1 MSHNATPKTSRV
13 ELRKTLTLIPVVM
26 MGLAYMQPMTL
37 FDTFGIVSGL
47 TDGHV
52 ATAYAFALIAI
63 LFTALSYGKLVRRF
77 PSAGSAYT
85 YAQKSISPAV
95 GFMVGWSS
103 LLDYLFM
110 PMINILLAKIYFEA
124 LVPSIPSWIFVV
136 ALVAFM
142 TISNLRSIKTVANF
156 NTLIVILQMG
166 IVAVIVGLIIYG
178 VMHGEG
184 AGTLTSTRPFWS
196 EGAHVVPMI
205 TGATILCFSFLG
217 FDGISSL
224 SEETKDAERV
234 IPKAIFLTALIGGLI
249 FIGASYF
256 LQLYFPDISRF
267 KDPDASQPEIMLY
280 VAGKTF
286 QWGVLIFSSVTVLAS
301 GMAAHAGVSRLMYV
315 MGRDG
320 VFPTR
325 FFGYVHPKWRTPA
338 WNVLLVGA
346 IALLAIK
353 FDLVTATALIN
364 FGALVAFT
372 FVNLSVIS
380 QFWIREKTQQDAERP
395 LQLSGSAGVRRAD
408 RRRAVDQPGRE
419 LHGSRPDLGRYW
431 SGLPGLRDQKL
442 PQPGTAVRRRC
453 LIAFGDEKAGGKPP
467 AFLFLADVDLPG
479 SRYA

>member
-1 MSHNATPKTSRV
+1 MTTDSTVSTSTPRV
-13 ELRKTLTLIPVVM
+13 QLRKTLTLVPVVM

-85 YAQKSISPAV
+85 YAQKAISPTV

-110 PMINILLAKIYFEA
+110 PMINILLAKIYFET
-124 LVPSIPSWIFVV
+124 LIPSIPSWIFVV
-136 ALVAFM
+136 LLVGFM
-142 TISNLRSIKTVANF
+142 TLSNLRGIKTVANF
-156 NTLIVILQMG
+156 NSLIVVLQ
-166 IVAVIVGLIIYG
+166 VAVMVAITGMVIYG
-178 VMHGEG
+178 VAYGEG
-184 AGTLTSTRPFWS
+184 AGTLTSSRPFWS
-196 EGAHVVPMI
+196 DNAHVVPMI

-224 SEETKDAERV
+224 SEETKDAGRV
-234 IPKAIFLTALIGGLI
+234 IPKAIFLTALLGGVI
-249 FIGASYF
+249 FVVVSYF

-267 KDPDASQPEIMLY
+267 QHPDASQPEIMLY

-286 QWGVLIFSSVTVLAS
+286 QFGILIFSCVTVLAS

-320 VFPTR
+320 VFPER
-325 FFGYVHPKWRTPA
+325 FFGYVHPRWRTPA
-338 WNVLLVGA
+338 LNVLLVGV
-346 IALLAIK
+346 IALSAIS

-380 QFWIREKTQQDAERP
+380 QFYIRERRNKTLKDTVNYLILPVMGALTVGALWLNLESTSMTLGLVWAAIGLLYLTFVTR
-395 LQLSGSAGVRRAD
+395 SFS
-408 RRRAVDQPGRE
+408 QPVPQYNE
-419 LHGSRPDLGRYW
+419 DL
-431 SGLPGLRDQKL
+431 
-442 PQPGTAVRRRC
+442 A
-453 LIAFGDEKAGGKPP
+453 
-467 AFLFLADVDLPG
+467 
-479 SRYA
+479 

>member
-1 MSHNATPKTSRV
+1 MTHKQSAAPQGAHLK
-13 ELRKTLTLIPVVM
+13 KTLTLLPVVM
-26 MGLAYMQPMTL
+26 IGLAYMQPMTL

-63 LFTALSYGKLVRRF
+63 LFTAVSYGKLVRRF

-85 YAQKSISPAV
+85 YAQKSISPHV

-103 LLDYLFM
+103 LLDYLIM

-124 LVPSIPSWIFVV
+124 LVPAVPSWIFVV
-136 ALVAFM
+136 ALVGFM
-142 TISNLRSIKTVANF
+142 TLSNLKGIKTVANF
-156 NTLIVILQMG
+156 NSVIVVLQ
-166 IVAVIVGLIIYG
+166 VAVMIALMVMVVYG
-178 VMHGEG
+178 VAHGEG
-184 AGTLTSTRPFWS
+184 AGTLVSSRPFWS
-196 EGAHVVPMI
+196 EDAHVVPMI

-224 SEETKDAERV
+224 SEETKDAERT
-234 IPKAIFLTALIGGLI
+234 IPRAIFLTALFGGVI
-249 FIGASYF
+249 FIVVSYF

-280 VAGKTF
+280 VAGRTF
-286 QWGVLIFSSVTVLAS
+286 QFGILIFSCVTVLAS

-320 VFPTR
+320 VFPER
-325 FFGYVHPKWRTPA
+325 FFGYISPKWHTPTF
-338 WNVLLVGA
+338 NVILVGLVALSA
-346 IALLAIK
+346 IW

-380 QFWIREKTQQDAERP
+380 QFWIREKRNKTLKDHFQFLVLP
-395 LQLSGSAGVRRAD
+395 LMGALTVGALWVNLEESSMILGLVWATLGIIYLAFVTRSFRNPVPQYSE
-408 RRRAVDQPGRE
+408 E
-419 LHGSRPDLGRYW
+419 L
-431 SGLPGLRDQKL
+431 
-442 PQPGTAVRRRC
+442 
-453 LIAFGDEKAGGKPP
+453 
-467 AFLFLADVDLPG
+467 
-479 SRYA
+479 

>member
-1 MSHNATPKTSRV
+1 MSLNVTAGAKSRV
-13 ELRKTLTLIPVVM
+13 ELRKSLTLIPVVM

-52 ATAYAFALIAI
+52 ATAYAFALVAI

-85 YAQKSISPAV
+85 YAQKAIHPVV
-95 GFMVGWSS
+95 GFMVGWSA

-136 ALVAFM
+136 LLVGFM
-142 TISNLRSIKTVANF
+142 TISNLRGIKTVANF
-156 NTLIVILQMG
+156 NSLIVVLQM
-166 IVAVIVGLIIYG
+166 IVMVVITGLVIYG
-178 VMHGEG
+178 VANGEG
-184 AGTLTSTRPFWS
+184 AGTLASTRPFWS
-196 EGAHVVPMI
+196 EHANVVPMI

-224 SEETKDAERV
+224 SEETKDAENV
-234 IPKAIFLTALIGGLI
+234 IPKAIFLTALIGGII
-249 FIGASYF
+249 FIVVSYF
-256 LQLYFPDISRF
+256 VQLYFPDISRF

-280 VAGKTF
+280 VAGKFF
-286 QWGVLIFSSVTVLAS
+286 QSVILVFSCVTVLAS
-301 GMAAHAGVSRLMYV
+301 GMASHAGVSRLMYV

-320 VFPTR
+320 VFPER

-338 WNVLLVGA
+338 LNVLLVGV
-346 IALLAIK
+346 IALSAVS

-380 QFWIREKTQQDAERP
+380 QFYIRDKLNRTVKDTFNYLILPVLGALTVGALWINLEASSMT
-395 LQLSGSAGVRRAD
+395 
-408 RRRAVDQPGRE
+408 
-419 LHGSRPDLGRYW
+419 LGLVW
-431 SGLPGLRDQKL
+431 AAIGLIYLAFVTRSFRL
-442 PQPGTAVRRRC
+442 PVPQAS
-453 LIAFGDEKAGGKPP
+453 E
-467 AFLFLADVDLPG
+467 DV
-479 SRYA
+479 A

>member
-1 MSHNATPKTSRV
+1 MSLNHQTPAGQPRAHLKKS
-13 ELRKTLTLIPVVM
+13 LTLLPVVM

-47 TDGHV
+47 TNGHV
-52 ATAYAFALIAI
+52 ATAYAFALVAI

-85 YAQKSISPAV
+85 YAQKAISPHV

-124 LVPSIPSWIFVV
+124 LVPGIPSWIFVFM
-136 ALVAFM
+136 LVGFM
-142 TISNLRSIKTVANF
+142 TLSNLKGIKTVANF
-156 NTLIVILQMG
+156 NSVIVVLQ
-166 IVAVIVGLIIYG
+166 VAVMVVIMGMVIYG
-178 VMHGEG
+178 VAHGEG
-184 AGTLTSTRPFWS
+184 AGTLVSSQPFWS
-196 EGAHVVPMI
+196 EDAHVVPMI

-234 IPKAIFLTALIGGLI
+234 IPKAIFLTALFGGVI
-249 FIGASYF
+249 FVVVSYF

-280 VAGKTF
+280 VAGKAF
-286 QWGVLIFSSVTVLAS
+286 QFGILIFSCVTVLAS

-320 VFPTR
+320 VFPER
-325 FFGYVHPKWRTPA
+325 FFGYIHPKWRTPA
-338 WNVLLVGA
+338 LNVLLVGV
-346 IALLAIK
+346 IALSSVT

-380 QFWIREKTQQDAERP
+380 QFWVREKRNKTLKDNINFLLLP
-395 LQLSGSAGVRRAD
+395 LCGALTVGALWINLEESSMI
-408 RRRAVDQPGRE
+408 
-419 LHGSRPDLGRYW
+419 LGLVW
-431 SGLPGLRDQKL
+431 GTIGLIYLAFVTRSFRNPVPQCNEKL
-442 PQPGTAVRRRC
+442 
-453 LIAFGDEKAGGKPP
+453 I
-467 AFLFLADVDLPG
+467 
-479 SRYA
+479 

>member
-1 MSHNATPKTSRV
+1 MTTDSTISAPRV
-13 ELRKTLTLIPVVM
+13 QLHKTLTLVPVVM

-85 YAQKSISPAV
+85 YAQKAISPTI

-110 PMINILLAKIYFEA
+110 PMINILLAKIYFET
-124 LVPSIPSWIFVV
+124 LIPSIPSWIFVV
-136 ALVAFM
+136 LLVGFM
-142 TISNLRSIKTVANF
+142 TLFNLRGIKTVANF
-156 NTLIVILQMG
+156 NSLIVVLQ
-166 IVAVIVGLIIYG
+166 VAVMVVITGMVIYG
-178 VMHGEG
+178 VSQGEG
-184 AGTLTSTRPFWS
+184 AGTLVSSRPFWS
-196 EGAHVVPMI
+196 DNAHVVPMI

-224 SEETKDAERV
+224 SEETKDAGRV
-234 IPKAIFLTALIGGLI
+234 IPKAIFLTALLGGVI
-249 FIGASYF
+249 FVVVSYF

-267 KDPDASQPEIMLY
+267 QHPDASQPEIMLY

-286 QWGVLIFSSVTVLAS
+286 QFGILIFSCVTVLAS

-320 VFPTR
+320 VFPER
-325 FFGYVHPKWRTPA
+325 FFGYIHPRWRTPA
-338 WNVLLVGA
+338 LNVVLVGA
-346 IALLAIK
+346 IALSAIS
-353 FDLVTATALIN
+353 FELVTATALIN

-380 QFWIREKTQQDAERP
+380 QFYIRERRNRTLKDTLNYLILPVMGAMTVGALWLNLESTSMT
-395 LQLSGSAGVRRAD
+395 LGLVWAGIGLLYLAFVTRSFR
-408 RRRAVDQPGRE
+408 QPVPQYNE
-419 LHGSRPDLGRYW
+419 DL
-431 SGLPGLRDQKL
+431 
-442 PQPGTAVRRRC
+442 A
-453 LIAFGDEKAGGKPP
+453 
-467 AFLFLADVDLPG
+467 
-479 SRYA
+479 

>member
-1 MSHNATPKTSRV
+1 MTMSLNVTAGAKSRV
-13 ELRKTLTLIPVVM
+13 ELRKSLTLIPVVM

-52 ATAYAFALIAI
+52 ATAYAFALVAI

-85 YAQKSISPAV
+85 YAQKAIHPVV
-95 GFMVGWSS
+95 GFMVGWSA

-136 ALVAFM
+136 LLVGFM
-142 TISNLRSIKTVANF
+142 TISNLRGIKTVANF
-156 NTLIVILQMG
+156 NSLIVVLQM
-166 IVAVIVGLIIYG
+166 IVMVVITGLVIYG
-178 VMHGEG
+178 VANGEG
-184 AGTLTSTRPFWS
+184 AGTLASTRPFWS
-196 EGAHVVPMI
+196 EHANVVPMI

-224 SEETKDAERV
+224 SEETKDAGRV
-234 IPKAIFLTALIGGLI
+234 IPKAIFLTALIGGVI
-249 FIGASYF
+249 FVVVSYF

-267 KDPDASQPEIMLY
+267 HDPDASQPEIMLF
-280 VAGKTF
+280 VAGKAF
-286 QWGVLIFSSVTVLAS
+286 QFGILIFSCVTVLAS

-320 VFPTR
+320 VFPER
-325 FFGYVHPKWRTPA
+325 FFGYIHPKWRTPA
-338 WNVLLVGA
+338 LNVVLVGI
-346 IALLAIK
+346 IALFSVK

-380 QFWIREKTQQDAERP
+380 QFWIREGRNKTIKDHFNYLVLPTCGALTVGALWINLEESSMI
-395 LQLSGSAGVRRAD
+395 LGLIWAAIGLTYLAFVTRRF
-408 RRRAVDQPGRE
+408 RNPVPQFNE
-419 LHGSRPDLGRYW
+419 DL
-431 SGLPGLRDQKL
+431 
-442 PQPGTAVRRRC
+442 A
-453 LIAFGDEKAGGKPP
+453 
-467 AFLFLADVDLPG
+467 
-479 SRYA
+479 